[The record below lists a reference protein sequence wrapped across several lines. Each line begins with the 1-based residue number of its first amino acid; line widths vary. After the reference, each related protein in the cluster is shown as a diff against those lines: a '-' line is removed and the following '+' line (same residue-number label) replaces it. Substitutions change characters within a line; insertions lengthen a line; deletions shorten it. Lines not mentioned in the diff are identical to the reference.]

1 MPEKSTTPDLVEL
14 WRRSAEAW
22 NSGDFDGAMSMFS
35 PNPVWDATGVGLFVY
50 QGHAAIR
57 QGWVDALSAYAAFN
71 LSEEGRTD
79 LGNGVVLTV
88 LVVKGLLS
96 DTGADLNMRYAQVN
110 EWREGLIAR
119 ETLYLD
125 IDEAR
130 AAAER
135 LAEERRRN
143 AAV

>member
-57 QGWVDALSAYAAFN
+57 QY
-71 LSEEGRTD
+71 
-79 LGNGVVLTV
+79 
-88 LVVKGLLS
+88 LV
-96 DTGADLNMRYAQVN
+96 
-110 EWREGLIAR
+110 EWMGF
-119 ETLYLD
+119 LD
-125 IDEAR
+125 D
-130 AAAER
+130 
-135 LAEERRRN
+135 
-143 AAV
+143 VHH